1 MQKLIITIWK
11 IMLKIKNLHIIN
23 IDSEIQNLHEYHD
36 LYLTCDTLL
45 FLTDVFENIRKMY
58 LEIYQ
63 LDSAR
68 TFSALGSA

>member
-1 MQKLIITIWK
+1 
-11 IMLKIKNLHIIN
+11 MLKIKNLHIIN

-63 LDSAR
+63 LDS
-68 TFSALGSA
+68 G